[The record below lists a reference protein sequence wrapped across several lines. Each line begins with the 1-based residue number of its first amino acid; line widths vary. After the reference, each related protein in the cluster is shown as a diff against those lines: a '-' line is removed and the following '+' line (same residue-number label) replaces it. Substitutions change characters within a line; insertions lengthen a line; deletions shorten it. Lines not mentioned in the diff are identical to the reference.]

1 MELSGAVLGQMLVTG
16 VLVGSLYGA
25 VAMGFSL
32 IFGVARVVNFAHAG
46 AVLWAMYG
54 VFWTVTTG
62 LAGPYV
68 ATVVA
73 VPIFYVL
80 GHALQRALLGRI
92 AEMAEEMHIIFT
104 FGLLLVFLYLAQFF
118 FGPDVRYLPAT
129 SAPFALGG
137 VIIQREVLYGGVVS
151 MLAVLG
157 LHLFLT
163 RTWVGTAIRASADN
177 RRGAVLVGLDVRR
190 LTRIAMALST
200 ASAALAGGL
209 LATFTTVYPMRAFEL
224 AILAF
229 LIVVLGGMKSV
240 PGAFAAGVIVGL
252 LDAVGTFV
260 WGPSVAQ
267 FGIHGLIFATLLV
280 RPQGLWGRK
289 ELA

>member
-1 MELSGAVLGQMLVTG
+1 
-16 VLVGSLYGA
+16 
-25 VAMGFSL
+25 MGFSL

-54 VFWTVTTG
+54 VFWTVNTG
-62 LAGPYV
+62 LAGPYL

-73 VPIFYVL
+73 VPVFFVL
-80 GHALQRALLGRI
+80 GHGLQRALLGRI
-92 AEMAEEMHIIFT
+92 AEMAEEMHIVFT
-104 FGLLLVFLYLAQFF
+104 FGLLLVFMYLSQLF
-118 FGPDVRYLPAT
+118 FGPDVRYLQPS
-129 SAPFALGG
+129 SAPFAVGG
-137 VIIQREVLYGGVVS
+137 VVVQREMLYGGVVS
-151 MLAVLG
+151 ILAVVG

-163 RTWVGTAIRASADN
+163 RTWLGTAIRASADN

-190 LTRIAMALST
+190 LTRVAMAVST

-209 LATFTTVYPMRAFEL
+209 LATFTTIYPMRAFEL

-260 WGPSVAQ
+260 WSPSVAQ
-267 FGIHGLIFATLLV
+267 LGIHALIFATLLV

-289 ELA
+289 DLA